1 MKGGVCGMKRS
12 YDPTE
17 ASCIL
22 LRPDSTDPSFPEIRI
37 NYEDADNFKIIGRV
51 VIYQVTL

>member
-1 MKGGVCGMKRS
+1 MKRS

-17 ASCIL
+17 ACCIL

-37 NYEDADNFKIIGRV
+37 NYEDADNFKIVGRV